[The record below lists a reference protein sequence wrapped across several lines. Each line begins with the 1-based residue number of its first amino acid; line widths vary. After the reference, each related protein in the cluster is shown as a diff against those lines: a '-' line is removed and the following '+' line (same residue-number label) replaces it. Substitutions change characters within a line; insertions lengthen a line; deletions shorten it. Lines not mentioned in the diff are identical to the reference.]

1 MMAETTLEAS
11 MAPSVRVTPQQ
22 AANKWKERLSA
33 ATTEIEQGV
42 ARVTVAPGM
51 AAAAQLQKYLT
62 GVQESAQK
70 WRANVSRV
78 SLGEWQDAMKTV
90 GIPRIASGA
99 AAKVGKVEQF
109 QSEFQPHLEKVMA
122 QVHAM
127 PSANQSQRI
136 QRAVAM
142 MEGNAKF
149 KRGSSN

>member
-1 MMAETTLEAS
+1 
-11 MAPSVRVTPQQ
+11 MAPTVRVTPQQ

-33 ATTEIEQGV
+33 STAEIESGV

-51 AAAAQLQKYLT
+51 AAAAQLQKYLA
-62 GVQESAQK
+62 GVQASAQK

-78 SLGEWQDAMKTV
+78 SLSDWQESMKTV

-99 AAKVGKVEQF
+99 AAKVGKVEAF
-109 QSEFQPHLEKVMA
+109 QAEFQPHLEKVMA
-122 QVHAM
+122 QVHQM
-127 PSANQSQRI
+127 PSTSQAQRI

-149 KRGSSN
+149 TRGKG